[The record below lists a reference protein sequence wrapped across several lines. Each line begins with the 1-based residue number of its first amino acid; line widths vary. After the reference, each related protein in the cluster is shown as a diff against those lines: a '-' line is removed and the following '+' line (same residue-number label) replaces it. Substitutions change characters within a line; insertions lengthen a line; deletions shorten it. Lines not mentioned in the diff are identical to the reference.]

1 MHGRRRRGPLR
12 LLGAPAASATAGT
25 RACGPSGGAATPAN
39 GVVISDDLLRR
50 LVCRSD
56 DLALAAEDLTDS
68 LALIGNTARESAEA
82 AVLATSAS
90 TRVTAEAGS
99 VAGAARQM
107 AQAMGEVASSAA
119 EATRVT
125 AEAADVTGQVRESV
139 GRLVASTSQI
149 DGVVSTVSAISD
161 QTRLLALNATIE
173 AARAGQ
179 AGKGFAVVADEVK
192 QLAGETGT
200 ATSRIT
206 GQLGQLASDADA
218 VRTAVERIGEV
229 LERVDMLQQT
239 IAAAVEQQTAA
250 IAEITRSAADAA
262 QAADGLDRAL
272 GDSAGAAA
280 TADQALERAR
290 TWLERLGG
298 AATAQR
304 QEIIELGGD
313 IELHPVRA
321 AVAAHAAWKQRLHK
335 AIRAGALEPGTDLA
349 TVARDNVCAF
359 GKWLH
364 GTAAQEPDQERVAD
378 VKRRHADFHRETAAV
393 LTAVVGGR
401 VDEAEQLMASKERY
415 GGVAGGL
422 TDALLNWLRLVES
435 DHLTE
440 LQERRSAPRWPTEE
454 PATMRSGDRT
464 LQVSLHDLS
473 EGGLCATA
481 GSAAGLSEGERVQ
494 VSLNVDG
501 GLQLT
506 AEVIRVGTGPH
517 HAGDLAVR
525 FVNVPM
531 ATTTRLRAHLS
542 ELAQRAHQREAAAW
556 KAEAAARKNRAAGA

>member
-1 MHGRRRRGPLR
+1 MQGPGRRGPLR
-12 LLGAPAASATAGT
+12 LLGAVGHRGAAGEP
-25 RACGPSGGAATPAN
+25 GPSAGQQPGTSN
-39 GVVISDDLLRR
+39 GVMIGNDLLRR
-50 LVCRSD
+50 LVSRSD

-68 LALIGNTARESAEA
+68 LALIGNTARDSAEA
-82 AVLATSAS
+82 ATIATSAS
-90 TRVTAEAGS
+90 TRVTAEADS

-125 AEAADVTGQVRESV
+125 AEAAEVTGQVRESV
-139 GRLVASTSQI
+139 ERLVASTSQI
-149 DGVVSTVSAISD
+149 DGVVSTVTAISD

-179 AGKGFAVVADEVK
+179 AGKGFAVVAEEVK

-206 GQLGQLASDADA
+206 DQLGQLAVDADA

-229 LERVDMLQQT
+229 LERVDSLQQA

-250 IAEITRSAADAA
+250 IAEITRSAGDAA
-262 QAADGLDRAL
+262 QAAGSLDTAL
-272 GDSAGAAA
+272 GESAGAAS
-280 TADQALERAR
+280 TADTALERAR
-290 TWLERLGG
+290 TWLERLGT

-304 QEIIELGGD
+304 KEITELGGN

-335 AIRAGALEPGTDLA
+335 AIRAQALDPGTDLA
-349 TVARDNVCAF
+349 TVARDDACPF

-364 GTAAQEPDQERVAD
+364 GGAAAESDQERVAD
-378 VKRRHADFHRETAAV
+378 VRRRHADFHRETAAV

-401 VDEAEQLMASKERY
+401 VDEAQRLMSDKERY
-415 GGVAGGL
+415 GGVAAGL
-422 TDALLNWLRLVES
+422 TDALLSWLRLVES

-454 PATMRSGDRT
+454 PATMRAGDRT
-464 LQVSLHDLS
+464 LQVRLHDLS

-481 GSAAGLSEGERVQ
+481 GSATGLSVGARVQ
-494 VSLNVDG
+494 VSLKVDG

-506 AEVIRVGTGPH
+506 AEVVRVGTGPH

-525 FVNVPM
+525 FVDVPM
-531 ATTTRLRAHLS
+531 STTTRLRAHLS
-542 ELAQRAHQREAAAW
+542 QLEQRAHQREAAAW
-556 KAEAAARKNRAAGA
+556 KAEAAARKGRVAGA